1 MKLPNNSTVM
11 MIFLASH
18 PAVQL
23 SPLVPFALYEL
34 NAPIPVGC
42 GLEDIDPARSDGMI
56 NNTRNMLC
64 YQENINKRQEWD
76 KNQMI
81 NLIK

>member
-23 SPLVPFALYEL
+23 SPPVPSALYEL

-42 GLEDIDPARSDGMI
+42 GLEDVHSASSDGMI
-56 NNTRNMLC
+56 NTTKNTVC
-64 YQENINKRQEWD
+64 YQENINKRQECD
-76 KNQMI
+76 KIQMI